1 MPARLVSPLEQ
12 DVNPHDGFFHSPRHL
27 TDSAPAVYCQTVDS
41 MARVAGAGNSM
52 EGIILERIEP
62 TNRILRTWFTLA
74 KSMAMI

>member
-27 TDSAPAVYCQTVDS
+27 TDSAPAAYCQTVGS
-41 MARVAGAGNSM
+41 MARVAGAGNLI
-52 EGIILERIEP
+52 GRIILEHIEP

-74 KSMAMI
+74 KSVAVI